1 MKSKALHSVVDSNS
15 ARNERL
21 GRANFGASHNV
32 PLRASSDL
40 PRATGCSLYSA
51 LRGYISLHLSMQDA
65 RGSVQASRQSS
76 ASHLVLQTV
85 ATLLQSSMQWC
96 RSWWVSE
103 SRLVSA
109 VLSTA
114 QTNCAGT
121 RRDSVPVGLREKGRE
136 ALVCFS
142 SAHIAARVAKRGA
155 MCAAP
160 FQLPVSAPP
169 SSDVFGFAF
178 WL

>member
-1 MKSKALHSVVDSNS
+1 M
-15 ARNERL
+15 
-21 GRANFGASHNV
+21 
-32 PLRASSDL
+32 
-40 PRATGCSLYSA
+40 T
-51 LRGYISLHLSMQDA
+51 
-65 RGSVQASRQSS
+65 
-76 ASHLVLQTV
+76 TV
-85 ATLLQSSMQWC
+85 AIGDIHGMYDMLDRLLVEIDAFSF
-96 RSWWVSE
+96 RERGIV
-103 SRLVSA
+103 
-109 VLSTA
+109 STA

>member
-1 MKSKALHSVVDSNS
+1 M
-15 ARNERL
+15 RT
-21 GRANFGASHNV
+21 AS
-32 PLRASSDL
+32 L
-40 PRATGCSLYSA
+40 PMY
-51 LRGYISLHLSMQDA
+51 
-65 RGSVQASRQSS
+65 
-76 ASHLVLQTV
+76 
-85 ATLLQSSMQWC
+85 
-96 RSWWVSE
+96 
-103 SRLVSA
+103 
-109 VLSTA
+109 LSTA